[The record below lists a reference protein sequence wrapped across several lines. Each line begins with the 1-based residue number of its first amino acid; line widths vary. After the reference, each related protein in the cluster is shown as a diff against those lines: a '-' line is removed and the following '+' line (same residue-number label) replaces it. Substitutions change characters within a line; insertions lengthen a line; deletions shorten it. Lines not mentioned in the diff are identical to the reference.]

1 LKLDVC
7 SSGRISVREFR
18 VSIFR
23 FPGLSFPLD
32 PLTHTL
38 TATAMSHSGLNRKT
52 RFATLALII
61 GSNLPDID
69 SISRLDGSATYL
81 KYHRGITHSLLGV
94 IVLGAL
100 LAAVVYYLGRR
111 AQPKKTGP
119 PVDARWLL
127 VCCLLATGSHLLLDF
142 TNSYG
147 VRPFLPFSGRWYA
160 WDIMFIIDPLL
171 LTLLALGLG
180 LPWLF
185 RLVSEEVG
193 ARKPSYQRG
202 AIFALSCLILLWGLR
217 DFAHRRVLSLLDSH
231 TYLQENPRRVGAFPT
246 PVNPFAWTGVVE
258 TDSVFHVLPAN
269 ALADDVDAT
278 RTRVFRKEESTPPL
292 EAALNTRTAKI
303 FLDFARF
310 PWDSVAETEKG
321 YDVTLRDLRFLSSAL
336 SRRGFVVDVRLDK
349 QLRVR
354 SESFSFSGGSQRG
367 AGQEGSEEDEG
378 GTSGAGSSDGVLASR
393 R

>member
-1 LKLDVC
+1 LD
-7 SSGRISVREFR
+7 
-18 VSIFR
+18 
-23 FPGLSFPLD
+23 D
-32 PLTHTL
+32 LTHTL
-38 TATAMSHSGLNRKT
+38 TALAMSHAGLNRKT
-52 RFATLALII
+52 RFATLAMVL

-69 SISRLDGSATYL
+69 SISRLDSSATYL

-119 PVDARWLL
+119 PINARWLL
-127 VCCLLATGSHLLLDF
+127 LCCLLATTSHLLLDF

-160 WDIMFIIDPLL
+160 WDIMFIVDPLL

-202 AIFALSCLILLWGLR
+202 AIFALSCLVLLWGLR

-231 TYLQENPRRVGAFPT
+231 AYLQENPRRLAAFPT
-246 PVNPFAWTGVVE
+246 PANPFAWTGVVE
-258 TDSVFHVLPAN
+258 TASVYHVLPAN

-278 RTRVFRKEESTPPL
+278 RTRVFRKEKSTPPL
-292 EAALNTRTAKI
+292 EAALKTRTARI
-303 FLDFARF
+303 FLNFARF
-310 PWDSVAETEKG
+310 PWDNVAETEKG
-321 YDVTLRDLRFLSSAL
+321 YDVTLRDLRFLSSAV

-349 QLRVR
+349 QLHVQ
-354 SESFSFSGGSQRG
+354 SESFSFSGSPQR
-367 AGQEGSEEDEG
+367 AEDQEGSEEDDREASR
-378 GTSGAGSSDGVLASR
+378 SGASGRVLASR

>member
-1 LKLDVC
+1 MDN
-7 SSGRISVREFR
+7 
-18 VSIFR
+18 
-23 FPGLSFPLD
+23 
-32 PLTHTL
+32 LTHTL
-38 TATAMSHSGLNRKT
+38 TAVAMSHAGLNRKT

-61 GSNLPDID
+61 GANIADID
-69 SISRLDGSATYL
+69 SVSRFDSSATYL
-81 KYHRGITHSLLGV
+81 EYHRGITHSLLGV

-100 LAAVVYYLGRR
+100 VAAAIYFLGRR
-111 AQPKKTGP
+111 ARAKKTGP

-127 VCCLLATGSHLLLDF
+127 VCSLIATGSHLLLDF
-142 TNSYG
+142 TNAYG

-185 RLVSEEVG
+185 RLISEEVG

-202 AIFALSCLILLWGLR
+202 AIFALSSMVLLWGLR
-217 DFAHRRVLSLLDSH
+217 DFAYRRVLSLLDSH
-231 TYLQENPRRVGAFPT
+231 TYLQETPRRLGAFPT
-246 PVNPFAWTGVVE
+246 PVNPFLWTGVVE
-258 TDSVFHVLPAN
+258 TDSVLHVLAAN

-278 RTRVFRKEESTPPL
+278 HTRVFRKEESTPPL
-292 EAALNTRTAKI
+292 EAALRTRTAKI

-310 PWDSVAETEKG
+310 PWDSVAESEDG

-336 SRRGFVVDVRLDK
+336 SKRGFVVDVHLDK

-354 SESFSFSGGSQRG
+354 SESFSFSGTPQRG
-367 AGQEGSEEDEG
+367 KDQEGSEEDER
-378 GTSGAGSSDGVLASR
+378 GTSGAGPSDGVFVSR